1 MWKPFG
7 MILSMKVD
15 YKQFTVKL
23 SRDEVS
29 DLRDF
34 SQLDTSMDTMP
45 LPMLGL
51 INQILHQDFYF
62 HKKSQKTIM
71 STNSNIGIRY
81 ENGKIDSI
89 YCHWD
94 GYPEYNGRILNE
106 SYNKLEKVQELIE
119 LGDISSLK
127 VTPRLTVAYHR
138 DHDEPL
144 CVTRDCCEDEF
155 KDQQYSY
162 LFDVVE
168 NCWFFSE
175 EGGPFIKYDTT
186 H

>member
-1 MWKPFG
+1 
-7 MILSMKVD
+7 
-15 YKQFTVKL
+15 
-23 SRDEVS
+23 
-29 DLRDF
+29 
-34 SQLDTSMDTMP
+34 
-45 LPMLGL
+45 
-51 INQILHQDFYF
+51 
-62 HKKSQKTIM
+62 M

-119 LGDISSLK
+119 LGDISSLRHHIAP
-127 VTPRLTVAYHR
+127 VTDNPSNHTFDNPHEGVTVAYHR
-138 DHDEPL
+138 DRGEPL

-175 EGGPFIKYDTT
+175 EGGTFIKYDTT
-186 H
+186 N